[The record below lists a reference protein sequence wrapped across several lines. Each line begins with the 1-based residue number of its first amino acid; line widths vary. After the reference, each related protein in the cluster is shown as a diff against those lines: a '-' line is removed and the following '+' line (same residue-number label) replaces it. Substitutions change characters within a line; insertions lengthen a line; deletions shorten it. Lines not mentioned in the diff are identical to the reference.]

1 MNPQQLFSF
10 MLTRKQI
17 IIQLNLGNFIG
28 SPPQIMIIITV
39 HCRLLSRTVGRY
51 RRAVGCYRTKVSKT
65 ERTRSGLFKT
75 SKISKIRPIASE
87 NGDIEKRINIFHQ
100 K

>member
-1 MNPQQLFSF
+1 M
-10 MLTRKQI
+10 I
-17 IIQLNLGNFIG
+17 IKVKLNLGNVIG

-51 RRAVGCYRTKVSKT
+51 RRAVGCYRTKISKN
-65 ERTRSGLFKT
+65 ERTRPGLFIT
-75 SKISKIRPIASE
+75 SKISKIGPIASE
-87 NGDIEKRINIFHQ
+87 NGDIEKRITFFQQ